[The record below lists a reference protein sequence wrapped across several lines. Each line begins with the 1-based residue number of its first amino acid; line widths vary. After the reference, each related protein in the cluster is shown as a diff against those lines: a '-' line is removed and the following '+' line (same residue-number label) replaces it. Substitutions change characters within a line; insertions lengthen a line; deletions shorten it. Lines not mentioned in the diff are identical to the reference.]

1 MGMQASSQRY
11 LVEVYVVYGVVA
23 VSVIVYLA
31 RTLFKH
37 GQVFLED
44 VFADNPRLAGAVN
57 HLLVIGFYLLN
68 LGYAF
73 LLLKSNVAGSAVEA
87 TEVLIN
93 KLGVLLLSLGVI
105 HFANLYVFHRIR
117 RRARMSELPPPI
129 APQGWYPAARV

>member
-1 MGMQASSQRY
+1 MASENQSY
-11 LVEVYVVYGVVA
+11 LVGVYAVYGTVA
-23 VSVIVYLA
+23 VGLIVYLA

-37 GQVFLED
+37 GQVFLND
-44 VFADNPRLAGAVN
+44 VFEENPGLAAAVN
-57 HLLVIGFYLLN
+57 HLLVVGFYLLN

-87 TEVLIN
+87 TEILVN

-117 RRARMSELPPPI
+117 RRARMSELPPPV
-129 APQGWYPAARV
+129 APQGWYGSPV